1 MRRHEFQWKME
12 TIETCSK
19 PIARLQKWYWLWFC
33 LLWGNVQCNNAQ
45 QWIGMNELSII
56 RKKCRKILNLL
67 LKICALKFFRHF
79 RYINIIQ
86 AKLLISIKYLFSQR
100 GFLTHITKFF
110 KIAFLHSFFCMKMY
124 YMFMIKVDDIKC
136 ILSSFIREKVLQFFL
151 TIKRKEPF
159 NKRGCMPLKK
169 KNLSFLK

>member
-1 MRRHEFQWKME
+1 MNSNGKWRRLRHVQN
-12 TIETCSK
+12 
-19 PIARLQKWYWLWFC
+19 RLHVCKNGIDYGFAFYWEI
-33 LLWGNVQCNNAQ
+33 VQCNNAQ

-79 RYINIIQ
+79 RYI
-86 AKLLISIKYLFSQR
+86 SQR
-100 GFLTHITKFF
+100 GFLTHITMFF
-110 KIAFLHSFFCMKMY
+110 KIAFLYSFFCMKMY

-136 ILSSFIREKVLQFFL
+136 ILSSFIRRKVLQFFL
-151 TIKRKEPF
+151 TIKRKELF
-159 NKRGCMPLKK
+159 NKRGCMPFRK